1 MKFCSVRDLRINA
14 SRVVRR
20 ARRERVVITVR
31 GQPTAF
37 LVPIQEKDFDALE
50 LDLYPELKRSLEEAE
65 AAIDHGKGI
74 HLAEVKRYRRK
85 RG

>member
-37 LVPIQEKDFDALE
+37 LVPISEDDFDGLD
-50 LDLYPELKRSLEEAE
+50 LDLYPELKRSLKEAE
-65 AAIDHGKGI
+65 AAMDRGEGI
-74 HLAEVKRYRRK
+74 PLADVKRRPRK